1 VNEET
6 MRSLDRLDMLGG
18 ALCLDF
24 ANTVNSRIAPAH
36 DYLGSYV
43 DLLGWAAKV
52 GAITGEEAA
61 LLAAAEERQP
71 ERASAALEEALSLRE
86 TIYRVFSCTAAGV
99 QPAEVDLAA
108 LWEQYAEA
116 IAKARPHL
124 SRGAVTL
131 TWDMGEDLRSV
142 LWPVAYSA
150 GELLRSAERGRV
162 KECPGCGWLFVDT
175 SKNGSRRWCSMYT
188 CGTRDK
194 MRRYHR
200 RARTSRT

>member
-1 VNEET
+1 MNQVNS
-6 MRSLDRLDMLGG
+6 RSLDRLDMLGG

-24 ANTVNSRIAPAH
+24 ANTVNSRISTVH

-43 DLLGWAAKV
+43 ELLGWAAKA
-52 GAITGEEAA
+52 GGIKGDEEA
-61 LLAAAEERQP
+61 LLAAAAERQP
-71 ERASAALEEALSLRE
+71 ERASAVLEEARSLRE
-86 TIYRVFSCTAAGV
+86 TIYRVFSFVAAGA

-108 LWEQYAEA
+108 LWQQYATGIEQ
-116 IAKARPHL
+116 ARPHL
-124 SRGAVTL
+124 STGAVTL
-131 TWDMGEDLRSV
+131 TWSTGEDLRAV

-150 GELLRSAERGRV
+150 GELLRSAEIRRV

>member
-1 VNEET
+1 

-24 ANTVNSRIAPAH
+24 ANTVNSRIATAH
-36 DYLGSYV
+36 DYLGSYG
-43 DLLGWAAKV
+43 DLLGWTAKAGAAN
-52 GAITGEEAA
+52 GGEVA
-61 LLAAAEERQP
+61 LLAAAAERQP
-71 ERASAALEEALSLRE
+71 ERASAALEEARALRE
-86 TIYRVFSCTAAGV
+86 TIYRVFSCAAVGA
-99 QPAEVDLAA
+99 QLAELDLAA

-116 IAKARPHL
+116 IAQARPHL
-124 SRGAVTL
+124 STGAVTL
-131 TWDMGEDLRSV
+131 TWDMGEDLKSV

-150 GELLRSAERGRV
+150 GELLRSAEMRRV

-200 RARTSRT
+200 RARTSRA